1 MAGMNDIIR
10 TVYFTSRLCWPRL
23 LDNTA
28 LMQKSWVRYGLK
40 KQCCN
45 NEFSKWPR
53 EKLGRIWKQPCIP
66 DSSKISQLCRTCVI
80 LRLKS
85 WLSPWGAVSQARGE
99 TKAINRRKRERCQF
113 KFRKLW
119 SIRPWRSVAA
129 AAFRNI
135 ISMNRDVQ
143 HRPDATLYKC
153 DRQLSG
159 NRDKNA
165 PMQRGKFL
173 KGSKEVP
180 RDEIFGGLAE
190 EEEDFEPKRRLDCR
204 QSTISSNFYHPI
216 SLEMH

>member
-1 MAGMNDIIR
+1 M
-10 TVYFTSRLCWPRL
+10 
-23 LDNTA
+23 
-28 LMQKSWVRYGLK
+28 
-40 KQCCN
+40 
-45 NEFSKWPR
+45 
-53 EKLGRIWKQPCIP
+53 
-66 DSSKISQLCRTCVI
+66 
-80 LRLKS
+80 
-85 WLSPWGAVSQARGE
+85 
-99 TKAINRRKRERCQF
+99 
-113 KFRKLW
+113 
-119 SIRPWRSVAA
+119 AA

-180 RDEIFGGLAE
+180 RDEIFGGSAE